1 MNMLSI
7 AIIIFLVLE
16 TLNVFML
23 YFTPGTR
30 RGNGLGVFNAYE
42 KSKKDPEVHALVRYL
57 INWVAG
63 TKIIF
68 IALLIVILITGDNIT
83 KLFSVGALILTI
95 LTYFWRLHPSISSMD
110 ADGQITPKGYSRIL
124 AYMIAGFIVVFVVAI
139 ITYFVF
145 FHKLA

>member
-1 MNMLSI
+1 MNILSI
-7 AIIIFLVLE
+7 AIIVFLVLE

-42 KSKKDPEVHALVRYL
+42 KSKKDPEIHALVRYL

-68 IALLIVILITGDNIT
+68 IALLIVVLVTGDNTT
-83 KLFSVGALILTI
+83 KFYSVIALIVTI
-95 LTYFWRLHPSISSMD
+95 LTFFWRLYPSIKRMD
-110 ADGQITPKGYSRIL
+110 RAGQIDPKGYSKTLASMIL
-124 AYMIAGFIVVFVVAI
+124 GFLTVFIIALILNHLI
-139 ITYFVF
+139 
-145 FHKLA
+145 